1 MTISSR
7 TRRWRS
13 GVGGLLLMVGL
24 VAAVLIP
31 RSAGANSGAA
41 QAWNSIPSPEGQPSV
56 LAPSTAERLNGAAT
70 PVSEG
75 GGTAYETPMSQ
86 AIQATASVRAAANGV
101 NIGEIPTP
109 VGQPSVEAG
118 RTVSGSGS
126 HRLRGNRV
134 R

>member
-13 GVGGLLLMVGL
+13 GVGGLLLIVGL

-56 LAPSTAERLNGAAT
+56 LTPSTAERLNGGAT

-101 NIGEIPTP
+101 NIDAPTFPMEP
-109 VGQPSVEAG
+109 VPP
-118 RTVSGSGS
+118 
-126 HRLRGNRV
+126 RLRTSLPV
-134 R
+134 VP

>member
-1 MTISSR
+1 MIISSR

-13 GVGGLLLMVGL
+13 GVGGLLLIVGL

-86 AIQATASVRAAANGV
+86 AIQATPSVRAAANGV
-101 NIGEIPTP
+101 NIDVLNGSCFK
-109 VGQPSVEAG
+109 PSATMLSSFE
-118 RTVSGSGS
+118 SK
-126 HRLRGNRV
+126 RLV
-134 R
+134 VPCVV